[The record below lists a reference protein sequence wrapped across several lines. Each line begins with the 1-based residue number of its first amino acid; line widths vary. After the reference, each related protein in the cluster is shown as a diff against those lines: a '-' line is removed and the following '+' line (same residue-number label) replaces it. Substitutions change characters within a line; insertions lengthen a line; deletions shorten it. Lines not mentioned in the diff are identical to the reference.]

1 MASAY
6 MPDRKNFLPVSRED
20 MRQRGWQDI
29 DIICVTGDA
38 YVDHP
43 SFGISLT
50 ARVLESEG
58 LRVAMLAQPRLDT
71 PEDFT
76 RFGRP
81 RLGFFITSGN
91 IDSMVN
97 NYTVAKKKRTEDV
110 YSPNGKAGGRPDR
123 AVIWYCRKVRELYG
137 DIPVIIGGLEASLRR
152 FAHYDYWDDNVRPSI
167 LADSGADL
175 LIYGMGEHQTR
186 EIARGLASGKKPC
199 QLHNIRGI
207 CYFDALNT
215 EIPDAVSCASYDHVK
230 QDKRSYARA
239 FQIQMDEQDA
249 VNGHPVT
256 QKHGD
261 KLLVQTSPSIPLNQE
276 ELDEVFRLPFQRM
289 YHPMYEPM
297 GGVPAIE
304 EVEFS
309 IMHNRGCFGNCSFC
323 AITFHQGRH
332 VTCRSKESVLE
343 EARSFVD
350 NPRFKGYVHDVGGP
364 TANFRG
370 PSCDRQLKYGLCRGR
385 KCLSPKPCPNLK
397 ADHSEYVDI
406 LREMRAI
413 PGIKKVFVRSGIRYD
428 YLLADK
434 NTSFMDELVRYHIS
448 GQLKVAP
455 EHCSNRVLEKMGKP
469 PIEVFDRFCKQ
480 FFQATRRAGKE
491 QYLVPYLMSSHPG
504 STLQDAIQLAVYLKK
519 NRIRPEQVQD
529 FYPTPGTPSTCM
541 FYTGLNPTD
550 MEPVFVPKSPEEK
563 RIQRALLQYYKPE
576 NLRTLIEALKRA
588 GREDLI
594 GNGENCLVP
603 PDREQILSRQQERE
617 RERILKAAHKPGAAK
632 AGKQSSVSR
641 RKGDSHGSKFQ
652 GQRDQVQTRRPK
664 KKRI

>member
-1 MASAY
+1 MGSSN
-6 MPDRKNFLPVSRED
+6 MPDRKGFLPVTAED
-20 MRQRGWQDI
+20 MRQRGWQEI
-29 DIICVTGDA
+29 DIVCVTGDA

-50 ARVLESEG
+50 ARVLEAEG
-58 LRVAMLAQPRLDT
+58 LKVAMLPQPRLDT
-71 PEDFT
+71 DKDFT
-76 RFGRP
+76 RFGQP
-81 RLGFFITSGN
+81 ALAFFVTSGN

-97 NYTVAKKKRTEDV
+97 NYTVAKKKRSEDV

-123 AVIWYCRKVRELYG
+123 AVILYCRKIREIYG
-137 DIPVIIGGLEASLRR
+137 DVPIIIGGLEASLRR
-152 FAHYDYWDDNVRPSI
+152 FAHYDYWDDAVRPSI
-167 LADSGADL
+167 LEDSGADL

-186 EIARGLASGKKPC
+186 EIARGLAAGKKPSE
-199 QLHNIRGI
+199 LHHIRGI
-207 CYFDALNT
+207 CYFDSLDA
-215 EIPDAVSCASYDHVK
+215 EIPGAVSCASYDHVK
-230 QDKRSYARA
+230 NDKRTYARA

-249 VNGHPVT
+249 VNGKPIV

-261 KLLVQTSPSIPLNQE
+261 RLLVQTAPSIPLNTA

-289 YHPMYEPM
+289 YHPMYEPL

-309 IMHNRGCFGNCSFC
+309 IMHNRGCFGNCNFC

-332 VTCRSKESVLE
+332 VTSRSKESVLE

-350 NPRFKGYVHDVGGP
+350 NPRFKGYIHDVGGP

-370 PSCDRQLKYGLCRGR
+370 PSCEKQLKSGLCRGR

-397 ADHSEYVDI
+397 ADHSEYVEI
-406 LREMRAI
+406 LREMREI

-434 NTSFMDELVRYHIS
+434 DTNFMDELVRYHIS

-455 EHCSNRVLEKMGKP
+455 EHCSNHVLAKMGKP
-469 PIEVFDRFCKQ
+469 PIEVFDRFCRQ
-480 FFQATRRAGKE
+480 FFQATKRAGKE

-504 STLQDAIQLAVYLKK
+504 STLQDAIQLAMYLKK
-519 NRIRPEQVQD
+519 NHIHPEQVQD

-541 FYTGLNPTD
+541 FYTGLDPATL
-550 MEPVFVPKSPEEK
+550 EPVFVPKSPEEK
-563 RIQRALLQYYKPE
+563 RLQRALLQYYKPE
-576 NLRTLIEALKRA
+576 NRRTIIEALQRA

-594 GNGENCLVP
+594 GFGENCLVA
-603 PDREQILSRQQERE
+603 PDRELAASRQQEKE
-617 RERILKAAHKPGAAK
+617 RERILKAAYKPGRD
-632 AGKQSSVSR
+632 GKRPAPTSK
-641 RKGDSHGSKFQ
+641 RKDN
-652 GQRDQVQTRRPK
+652 RNVQNPKTRKTK
-664 KKRI
+664 KH

>member
-1 MASAY
+1 MGSAY
-6 MPDRKNFLPVSRED
+6 MPDRKGFLPVSVED
-20 MRQRGWQDI
+20 MRQRGWQEA

-43 SFGISLT
+43 SFGIALT

-58 LRVAMLAQPRLDT
+58 LRVAMLPQPRLDT
-71 PEDFT
+71 DKDFT

-81 RLGFFITSGN
+81 KLAFFVTSGN

-97 NYTVAKKKRTEDV
+97 NYTVAKKKRSEDV

-123 AVIWYCRKVRELYG
+123 AVIWYCRKIREIYG
-137 DIPVIIGGLEASLRR
+137 DVPIIIGGLEASLRR
-152 FAHYDYWDDNVRPSI
+152 FAHYDYWDDEVRPSI
-167 LADSGADL
+167 LEDSGADL

-186 EIARGLASGKKPC
+186 EIAKGLLEGKKPSE
-199 QLHNIRGI
+199 LHNIRGI
-207 CYFDALNT
+207 CYFDHLNA
-215 EIPDAVSCASYDHVK
+215 EVPNAVSCASFDHVK
-230 QDKRSYARA
+230 ADKRTYARA

-249 VNGHPVT
+249 VNGRPVL
-256 QKHGD
+256 QKHGE
-261 KLLVQTSPSIPLNQE
+261 KLLVQTAPSIPLGQE

-289 YHPMYEPM
+289 YHPMYEPL

-309 IMHNRGCFGNCSFC
+309 IMHNRGCFGNCNFC

-332 VTCRSKESVLE
+332 VTSRSKESVLG
-343 EARSFVD
+343 EARSFLD
-350 NPRFKGYVHDVGGP
+350 NPRFKGYIHDVGGP

-370 PSCDRQLKYGLCRGR
+370 PSCEKQLKSGLCRGR

-397 ADHSEYVDI
+397 ADHSEYVEI

-455 EHCSNRVLEKMGKP
+455 EHCSNHVLAKMGKP
-469 PIEVFDRFCKQ
+469 PIEVFDRFCRQ

-504 STLQDAIQLAVYLKK
+504 STLQDAVQLAVYLKK
-519 NRIRPEQVQD
+519 NRIHPEQVQD

-541 FYTGLNPTD
+541 FYTGLDPAT

-563 RIQRALLQYYKPE
+563 RLQRALLQYYKPE
-576 NLRTLIEALKRA
+576 NRRTIIEALQKA

-594 GNGENCLVP
+594 GFGENCLAA
-603 PDREQILSRQQERE
+603 PDREHAASKRQEQE
-617 RERILKAAHKPGAAK
+617 RERILKAAYKPGKRPASTPK
-632 AGKQSSVSR
+632 
-641 RKGDSHGSKFQ
+641 RKDNQHGSNS
-652 GQRDQVQTRRPK
+652 QTRNQNHRK
-664 KKRI
+664 TKRHF